1 LGHRL
6 SVDADFF
13 SNSPFN
19 TQVAE
24 EKLYQVLPG
33 FSLLKMSPH
42 GIAGFYHNV
51 KIDLYT
57 WHVPFLLPPIEEEGM
72 RMAAL
77 PDIAALKLEAVVN
90 RKEEKDFRDIHALLS
105 VFSLVE
111 LLEFYHARVAGRDP
125 RLVLDHLSA
134 APAVDRSEPVT
145 LLKNTSYEQVSE
157 DLLNAIRN
165 HIALVKMEKERQ
177 AEDRLRERL
186 KYLKKQNEDENQ

>member
-125 RLVLDHLSA
+125 GAEKNLTIIPPASRA
-134 APAVDRSEPVT
+134 AFSI
-145 LLKNTSYEQVSE
+145 SS
-157 DLLNAIRN
+157 DLARGRGQSSRFPT
-165 HIALVKMEKERQ
+165 ARRVV
-177 AEDRLRERL
+177 
-186 KYLKKQNEDENQ
+186 